1 MVKPK
6 TFITDEQWQRLNY
19 RMLVEIA
26 EDETMAKEIVAF
38 LDDNPDIRNDLAGIY
53 FRAKETLKMA
63 TK

>member
-19 RMLVEIA
+19 KMLVEIA